1 MARNLLLNLNNYFH
15 SIAIL
20 VGTII
25 GVGLF
30 TIPYVIDKAGILT
43 LFIYLP
49 LLGIVE
55 YYLLKLYAEVALSTK
70 KMHRIPGY
78 VSRYFGEKYRF
89 LALFVVMLSNYGS
102 ILAYIIIGGIFSHQL
117 LFPFFGGSNFV
128 YATILFAIESFIVLF
143 GLKLIAKVEV
153 FMTIALVVVIGLII
167 GRGWGY
173 IDLANFSSV
182 DFKNIF
188 LPYGPIFFAVG
199 GMNAV
204 PEICRLLSGRK
215 DKIAS
220 VLAWGTGIS
229 VFITLVFVT
238 MIVGVTGS
246 HTTPDTLTGLASV
259 FGNGV
264 VVFSLIF
271 GILSIITSTLIATQ
285 SMREVYWWDF
295 KMNKNWAWVFA
306 CGVPYIVYA
315 VGIQDLTKVVS
326 LTGAFTGGVLGIILI
341 WLVIVVQKKAEQN
354 SIVKTNINSA
364 IAFIFSLLF
373 VLGLVYEIMAS

>member
-1 MARNLLLNLNNYFH
+1 MRDYFR

-30 TIPYVIDKAGILT
+30 TIPYVIDKAGIVT

-49 LLGIVE
+49 ALGFVE
-55 YYLLKLYAEVALSTK
+55 YFLLKFYAQIVLSTK
-70 KMHRIPGY
+70 KIHRIPGY
-78 VSRYFGEKYRF
+78 IEKYFGKKYRF
-89 LALFVVMLSNYGS
+89 IALVITMLSNYGS

-117 LFPFFGGSNFV
+117 LSPFFGGSDFV
-128 YATILFAIESFIVLF
+128 YATILFCIESFIVLF
-143 GLKLIAKVEV
+143 GLKLIAKTEV
-153 FMTIALVVVIGLII
+153 FMTVSLVIVIGLII

-173 IDLANFSSV
+173 IELGNFSSI
-182 DFKNIF
+182 DFENIF

-204 PEICRLLSGRK
+204 PEICRLLSRQK
-215 DKIAS
+215 EKIAS
-220 VLAWGTGIS
+220 ALAWGVGIS
-229 VFITLVFVT
+229 VLITLIFVV

-246 HTTPDTLTGLASV
+246 HTTPDTLAGLSSV

-264 VVFSLIF
+264 VILSLIF
-271 GILSIITSTLIATQ
+271 GLLSIVTSFLVATQ

-295 KMNKNWAWVFA
+295 KMNKDVAWALA
-306 CGVPYIVYA
+306 CGIPYVIYLF
-315 VGIQDLTKVVS
+315 GIQNLTKVVS

-341 WLVIVVQKKAEQN
+341 WLVIVVQKKAEQA
-354 SIVKTNINSA
+354 SLIKTKINVPL
-364 IAFIFSLLF
+364 AFLFSLLF
-373 VLGLVYEIMAS
+373 VLGLVYSFFE

>member
-1 MARNLLLNLNNYFH
+1 MRNYFR

-30 TIPYVIDKAGILT
+30 TIPYVIDKAGIVT

-49 LLGIVE
+49 ALGIAE
-55 YYLLKLYAEVALSTK
+55 YFLLKFYTEIALSTQK
-70 KMHRIPGY
+70 IHRIPGY
-78 VSRYFGEKYRF
+78 VERYFGKKYRF
-89 LALFVVMLSNYGS
+89 IALVVTMLSNYGS

-117 LFPFFGGSNFV
+117 FFPFFGGSVFV
-128 YATILFAIESFIVLF
+128 YATTLFFIEIFIVLF

-153 FMTIALVVVIGLII
+153 FMTIALVFVIGLII

-173 IDLANFSSV
+173 IDLNNFSSINLE
-182 DFKNIF
+182 NIF

-204 PEICRLLSGRK
+204 PEICRLLSNQK
-215 DKIAS
+215 EKITSA
-220 VLAWGTGIS
+220 LAWGIGIS
-229 VFITLVFVT
+229 VLITLIFVT

-246 HTTPDTLTGLASV
+246 QTTPDTLTGLSSV

-264 VVFSLIF
+264 VIFSLIF
-271 GILSIITSTLIATQ
+271 GLLSIVTSFLVATQ

-295 KMNKNWAWVFA
+295 KINKDVAWGLA
-306 CGVPYIVYA
+306 CFIPYAIYA
-315 VGIQDLTKVVS
+315 FGIQDLTKVVS

-341 WLVIVVQKKAEQN
+341 WLVIVVQKKAEQV
-354 SIVKTNINSA
+354 SIVKTKINKS
-364 IAFIFSLLF
+364 IAFILSLLF
-373 VLGLVYEIMAS
+373 VFGLVYEIFMA